1 MTPPAVPS
9 QRVAHE
15 SRRGAT
21 AAEAVDLSDDDD
33 DVVIIEENMQPQGHK
48 PPAAAKQP
56 GGSAPAFCQKSMQT
70 FCDSSH
76 RMIHDKDIAFSVW
89 ALLKIAKPSCKF
101 TVLGGSWQCQRIAQ
115 AETIALGVL

>member
-1 MTPPAVPS
+1 MCRGPTHTSEGPRSKLARVTPPAVPS
-9 QRVAHE
+9 QRCAHE

-56 GGSAPAFCQKSMQT
+56 GGSAAAFCANR
-70 FCDSSH
+70 C
-76 RMIHDKDIAFSVW
+76 KDNRTHLIMTAVY
-89 ALLKIAKPSCKF
+89 ADNI
-101 TVLGGSWQCQRIAQ
+101 
-115 AETIALGVL
+115 